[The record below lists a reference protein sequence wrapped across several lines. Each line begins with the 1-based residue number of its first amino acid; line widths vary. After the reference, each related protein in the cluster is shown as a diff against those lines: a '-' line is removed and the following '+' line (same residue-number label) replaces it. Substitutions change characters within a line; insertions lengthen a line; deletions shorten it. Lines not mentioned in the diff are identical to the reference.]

1 MKKGIILGILIL
13 LLAGC
18 NESKKK
24 ELKLVILDEQG
35 NMQDAETIACSDTKC
50 DDENERYFE
59 VIKIK
64 YDIDDQSSGITGINY
79 ESKLEADYEEND
91 YIRDHIR
98 QWKYTIV
105 QDYMWVATGT
115 INNDGWEYDLCFGR
129 TGAGEDGEWV
139 SLSDQEWDELI
150 KATEELSQDKDMPF
164 TFVVETN
171 IPEGDSQQNNMETEE
186 G

>member
-1 MKKGIILGILIL
+1 MKKGIIMGILIL

-18 NESKKK
+18 NESSKK

-35 NMQDAETIACSDTKC
+35 NTQDTKIIACSDTKC
-50 DDENERYFE
+50 DDVNERYFE

-64 YDIDDQSSGITGINY
+64 YDDIQDYKITGINL
-79 ESKLEADYEEND
+79 ESKLDTDYEGND

-105 QDYMWVATGT
+105 QDYIWVATGT

-129 TGAGEDGEWV
+129 TGAGEDGEWI
-139 SLSDQEWDELI
+139 SLSDQEWEELI
-150 KATEELSQDKDMPF
+150 KATEELSQDKDILL

-171 IPEGDSQQNNMETEE
+171 IPEGDSQQYSTGEKED
-186 G
+186 